1 MAEKRMLIVPV
12 EVIKKIDDNRGDL
25 SQAEFISFLIDNQLK
40 GDGTQK
46 KAASKDELISLIE
59 NQLNEASK
67 KQHFV
72 TREEMETFELDIK
85 SLLKSCLDFFVSYGL
100 ELGKQSP
107 KSELEELSSKLGELE
122 SDLGTDEEEN
132 HAGSEGES
140 KEARI
145 KWK

>member
-1 MAEKRMLIVPV
+1 MAEKRMLIVPA
-12 EVIKKIDDNRGDL
+12 EVLKKIDDNRGDL

-46 KAASKDELISLIE
+46 KQANKDELVSLIE
-59 NQLNEASK
+59 SQLKEASK

-107 KSELEELSSKLGELE
+107 KTELEELNSKLEELE
-122 SDLGTDEEEN
+122 SDLGSEEN
-132 HAGSEGES
+132 HPGSEGES